1 MPARRLTDPALGRC
15 FPRVEACYA
24 RTWRAFHMIPH
35 AHDRAEIMYVL
46 RGQCQVVI
54 YGEAREARRLGVGDF
69 VFIDAGVTHTLNVD
83 DSAYMVNTEFSL
95 REHPRPMTL
104 DALRQASPTL
114 EKWLS
119 RRETVAF
126 GTDPGGALYQALSTI
141 VDGFALMDKGE
152 SAMQALRMGQVLL
165 TAAGL
170 LSDGGA
176 GAKCLV
182 HVRRCMQLLSERLD
196 EDVRADDLAKELGVS
211 TAYLQRIFRQSQGMT
226 IVAYLNRL
234 RIERSKLLLT
244 RTDDPIVDV
253 AVASGFNSRQH
264 FSRVFTQQA
273 GMSPLKYRQEKR
285 DAEKKQVFLFE

>member
-1 MPARRLTDPALGRC
+1 MPVRRLTDPTLGSC

-24 RTWRAFHMIPH
+24 RTWRAFYMAPH

-46 RGQCQVVI
+46 RGQCEVMLFEGQQ
-54 YGEAREARRLGVGDF
+54 ESRRLGVGDF
-69 VFIDAGVTHTLNVD
+69 VFIDAGVTHTLRVD
-83 DSAYMVNTEFSL
+83 DTAYMVNTEFSL
-95 REHPRPMTL
+95 RDHPQPLTI
-104 DALRQASPTL
+104 DALRRASPAL

-126 GTDPGGALYQALSTI
+126 GTDPSGALYQALSTT
-141 VDGFALMDKGE
+141 VDDFALMDRAE

-182 HVRRCMQLLSERLD
+182 HVRRCMQLLSEHLD
-196 EDVRADDLAKELGVS
+196 EDVRADDLAGQLDVS
-211 TAYLQRIFRQSQGMT
+211 TAYLQRIFRQTQGMT
-226 IVAYLNRL
+226 IVEYLNRL

-244 RTDDPIVDV
+244 LTDDPIVDI

-264 FSRVFTQQA
+264 FSRVFTAQE
-273 GMSPLKYRQEKR
+273 GVSPQKYRQEKR
-285 DAEKKQVFLFE
+285 DAEKKQIFLF